1 MARRR
6 GRGWVGVAVLAASC
20 SGPASKPSPSP
31 PALRPGEPPE
41 IDRLTPLPS
50 PLPDIVARV
59 NGQPIRLGQVI
70 TLAKRALEGT
80 EDKEKDKPG
89 AVRQAMH
96 QYIVR
101 EMLFQEAV
109 SRGLSAD
116 SHKLEEAYDKARL
129 DYRDEKQWADELLFR
144 GLDPQS
150 FKSELRVQETVNA
163 LLSQESAKVSPLTDE
178 EALALFN
185 LQPERFAH
193 PERVR
198 VRHILVRVLP
208 TASPSQR
215 QEQRARAEGLQK
227 RALRGENFGDL
238 ARQYSN
244 DQATRGKGGALPE
257 IWRGQL
263 GGAFEEAAFALKPG
277 QVSGVVESP
286 SGFHIIKLEEKL
298 PAEPASFARDKEAVK
313 QQLAQDRRQAALQAF
328 VNGLRAKAKI
338 ETYL

>member
-20 SGPASKPSPSP
+20 SGSPPKPSSSP

-41 IDRLTPLPS
+41 IDRVTPLPS
-50 PLPDIVARV
+50 PLPDVVARV
-59 NGQPIRLGQVI
+59 NGEPIRLGQVVA
-70 TLAKRALEGT
+70 LAKQALDRSG
-80 EDKEKDKPG
+80 DKEKDKPG

-116 SHKLEEAYDKARL
+116 PRKLEEAYDKARL
-129 DYRDEKQWADELLFR
+129 DYRDEKQWADELLSR

-163 LLSQESAKVSPLTDE
+163 LLSQESAKVPPLTDE

-185 LQPERFAH
+185 LQPERFAR
-193 PERVR
+193 PERLK

-208 TASPSQR
+208 TASPSER
-215 QEQRARAEGLQK
+215 RDQRARAEGLQR
-227 RALRGENFGDL
+227 RAQRGEDFFRLAHQFSEDL
-238 ARQYSN
+238 A
-244 DQATRGKGGALPE
+244 TRNQGGQLPE
-257 IWRGQL
+257 IWRGVI
-263 GGAFEEAAFALKPG
+263 GGAFDTAAFALKPG
-277 QVSGVVESP
+277 QVSAVVESP

-298 PAEPASFARDKEAVK
+298 PPEPASFDRDKEAVK